1 MDEREMDETTVYNR
15 YTEVAS
21 LGKGRGV
28 WLVFDRE
35 TQKVFVKK
43 CRKYF
48 NESVY
53 RCMMQIRDSHIPRIV
68 SYEEKGGVLNI
79 IEEYIAGETLLEKM
93 ERGVTFS
100 EEEIKD
106 IITQLCDGVE
116 RLHEQPV
123 PIIHRD
129 IKPSNIMISSDGVVK
144 LIDYNAARHYNT
156 AGVSSDTRYMG
167 TPGHAAPEQY
177 GFSQS
182 DERTDIYAIG
192 VVLNYLLTG
201 RHISER
207 VAEGKLGK
215 VVEKCIQID
224 PQKRYQSVYQIQIA
238 LGRYGRPHQSNMQK
252 GIWPIPGFRSGQIW
266 KMCTAVVGYCCICLI
281 SMDTNGLSGK
291 LPILW
296 AAETICK
303 IISLLFVVAMVTD
316 YKGIQRNLPLVDTDI
331 RIQRWFGYG
340 VLWIAVMFAA
350 VGVYM
355 VLEQIVFLFV

>member
-1 MDEREMDETTVYNR
+1 MDEWEMDETNVYNR

-43 CRKYF
+43 CREYF

-167 TPGHAAPEQY
+167 TPGYAAPEQY

-215 VVEKCIQID
+215 VVEKCIQLD
-224 PQKRYQSVYQIQIA
+224 PQKRYQSVHQIQVV
-238 LGRYGRPHQSNMQK
+238 LRRHGPQRPNMQQ

-266 KMCTAVVGYCCICLI
+266 KMCIAVMGYSCICLLAL
-281 SMDTNGLSGK
+281 DTSSPSSRI
-291 LPILW
+291 PILW
-296 AAETICK
+296 AAEGLSK
-303 IISLLFVVAMVTD
+303 IISFLFIVAMVTD
-316 YKGIQRNLPLVDTDI
+316 YKEIQRNLPLVDTDI
-331 RIQRWFGYG
+331 LILRWFGYG
-340 VLWIAVMFAA
+340 VWGMAVTSAA
-350 VGVYM
+350 IGVYM